1 MAAIMH
7 SADLPVKILQITDS
21 HLFAGST
28 GRLMG
33 LDTNASFQAVLDLII
48 ANERRPDLIL
58 LTGDLAQD
66 SSEEAYA
73 HMATQLSNFK
83 VPLYCLPG
91 NHDKPRLMRET
102 FEKLGFSQDS
112 EIDTGAWQI
121 LLMNSHQAG
130 KVAGRVTKSDLKQLE
145 QRLKQSSRHQLI
157 CLHHQP
163 VPVGCRWLD
172 KIGLDNAQDFMRI
185 VNQADNVRAV
195 LFGHVHQHFEA
206 QHSKLHLMSTPS
218 TCFQFAANS
227 DDFATDETIGPG
239 YRWLELMPDGSISTE
254 VCRVQNFKYEMDE
267 NHMGY

>member
-1 MAAIMH
+1 MAAILH
-7 SADLPVKILQITDS
+7 SADLPVKILQLTDS

-33 LDTNASFQAVLDLII
+33 LDTNASFQSVMDLIV
-48 ANERRPDLIL
+48 ADKRQPDIIL

-66 SSEEAYA
+66 SSEAAYA
-73 HMATQLSNFK
+73 HIATQLSSFK

-91 NHDKPRLMRET
+91 NHDKPRLMWET
-102 FEKLGFSQDS
+102 FEKMGYSQTS
-112 EIDTGAWQI
+112 EIDMGAWQI
-121 LLMNSHQAG
+121 LLVNSHQSG
-130 KVAGRVTKSDLKQLE
+130 KVAGRVTKADLKQL
-145 QRLKQSSRHQLI
+145 QRSLAQSSRHQLV

-172 KIGLDNAQDFMRI
+172 KIGLDNAQDFMNI
-185 VNQADNVRAV
+185 VGQANHVRAV
-195 LFGHVHQHFEA
+195 VFGHVHQHFES
-206 QHSKLHLMSTPS
+206 QYSKLHMMSAPS

-239 YRWLELMPDGSISTE
+239 YRWLELMPDGTISTE
-254 VCRVQNFKYEMDE
+254 VCRVQNFRYEMDE